1 MTDVW
6 VMLRG
11 AARARLNSL
20 CDAYSGFSHL
30 RLGDV
35 AKELMVIN
43 TVLGLVEWE
52 FMPQGCI
59 NGPTE
64 FQHAV
69 NDAFQEMVLEEAIQS
84 DALGLAAGMSLAGGP
99 CVEETHTGG

>member
-64 FQHAV
+64 FRHAV
-69 NDAFQEMVLEEAIQS
+69 NDAFQEMILE
-84 DALGLAAGMSLAGGP
+84 
-99 CVEETHTGG
+99 